1 MVTFGLVLLSSDAK
15 NEGTIV
21 IVKKF
26 DFEFLW
32 TSILY
37 DSRFKED
44 RFDISNTPSSGT
56 PSGFDEHRLNT
67 LIQRF
72 SNCGTRTLGVR
83 S

>member
-44 RFDISNTPSSGT
+44 RFDISNTPSPGR
-56 PSGFDEHRLNT
+56 PSWFDEDRLHT
-67 LIQRF
+67 LMHNDPHQ
-72 SNCGTRTLGVR
+72 CTRELAK
-83 S
+83 